1 MTQIHK
7 PMPDLKPIRILVIDD
22 QPVVRAGIR
31 MIVQGGNTG
40 MAVVGEAANR
50 DEALALAS
58 SEQPDVILLDLNL
71 GDDNGL
77 DLLPELRAVSP
88 RSRVLVLTGLH
99 AVELHRRAIRNGA
112 MGLVLK
118 EQEPY
123 VLLSAISSAYAGGV
137 WIHRSL
143 IKSLIEEMTEG

>member
-1 MTQIHK
+1 
-7 PMPDLKPIRILVIDD
+7 MPDIRPIRILVIDD

-40 MAVVGEAANR
+40 MVVVGEAANR
-50 DEALALAS
+50 DEGLALAS

-77 DLLPELRAVSP
+77 DLLPELLAVAP
-88 RSRVLVLTGLH
+88 KARVLILTGLH
-99 AVELHRRAIRNGA
+99 AVELHRRAICSGA
-112 MGLVLK
+112 MGVVLK
-118 EQEPY
+118 EKEPEI
-123 VLLSAISSAYAGGV
+123 LLSAISSAYAGGV

-143 IKSLIEEMTEG
+143 MARLIKEETGG